1 MKEVREFLVTDRQLS
16 NGTASL
22 QHRDISRE
30 STLLRQQRKH
40 RKINNR
46 NIDYKLRPSLL
57 MCSHFNDGVSISAKI
72 CISWS

>member
-46 NIDYKLRPSLL
+46 NIDY
-57 MCSHFNDGVSISAKI
+57 
-72 CISWS
+72 